1 MPDTMKTMELT
12 YVDLLTPGQLMIND
26 FIEIENEVVEILE
39 IETDALGDNY
49 FIIYRN
55 DDGEKEIATVEYHDT
70 VKLYVYIDSDE

>member
-26 FIEIENEVVEILE
+26 FIEIENEVIEILE

-55 DDGEKEIATVEYHDT
+55 DDGEKEISTVEYHDT
-70 VKLYVYIDSDE
+70 VKLYVYIDNDE

>member
-55 DDGEKEIATVEYHDT
+55 DDGEKEISTVEYHDT
-70 VKLYVYIDSDE
+70 VKLYVYIDSHE